1 MKLLICG
8 KQTIRRAGLGI
19 AALGFAL
26 VLSYILLGHGLIRA
40 MYESNLS
47 IFARVMQ
54 GRAVTPLQAY
64 FAGADLVVLKLGLS
78 LVLAGALWWL
88 VFKNPLGIILSG
100 MSFLIGSFVV
110 FLLLDQFPVLI
121 KPLHWDIIP
130 HFNFRL
136 TYVRDAVFGFRE
148 KPYNKGEIT
157 NFRGSAY
164 SPLYGIDVPM
174 STLHWQVDSEGFRNQ
189 LDTSVADIAIIGS
202 SFTEYGDDFEDTYP
216 SQLEIMLAGPKVV
229 NLSKAG
235 YGPFHYLQVL
245 KSYAIKKKVRYVI
258 ISFHPSSETDYKIA
272 LWLKGVDFNSEIY
285 SVLAGGIFTRYR
297 MAVQQ
302 TGNMLIS
309 GGWTALQL
317 GFRSIVGTDFIHPDV
332 AVLKLP
338 NGVSQKLLLLEH
350 HSTRSADDL
359 LNSPE
364 WNVWRQILVAFKE
377 LSEENQIVPLL
388 LYIPAVTEIYSEYIT
403 PQSGTNWLRVRESLI
418 ATQSTDEEAAR
429 RLAAKVGIE
438 MISLRSAYQQAAR
451 QGKLVYYPLD
461 IHWNE
466 EGRKIAA
473 SVTAEAL
480 RAVRFEKRDTRKA
493 RATEPLQVAEP
504 ASKYSLME
512 RKISGEIR
520 FWNQSAEELYG
531 WTKEEAIGK
540 ISHKLLQTQF
550 PESLEQINDKLLQYG
565 RWKGKLV
572 HATRDG
578 RRIEVVSEWIWDPR
592 RLNYDVVE
600 INKRSANS

>member
-8 KQTIRRAGLGI
+8 KQTIRRVGLGI

-40 MYESNLS
+40 IYESDLL
-47 IFARVMQ
+47 ILAQIMQ

-130 HFNFRL
+130 HFNLRL

-148 KPYNKGEIT
+148 IPYNKGEIT

-174 STLHWQVDSEGFRNQ
+174 STVYWQVDSEGFRNQ

-258 ISFHPSSETDYKIA
+258 LSFHPSSETDYKIA

-302 TGNMLIS
+302 TGNILIS

-317 GFRSIVGTDFIHPDV
+317 GFRSIVGTDFIHPNV

-338 NGVSQKLLLLEH
+338 NGVSQKLLLQEH

-480 RAVRFEKRDTRKA
+480 RAVRFEKRDTRIA
-493 RATEPLQVAEP
+493 MATEPLQVAEP

-512 RKISGEIR
+512 RKISGEIK
-520 FWNQSAEELYG
+520 FWNQSAERLYG

-565 RWKGKLV
+565 RWEGKLV
-572 HATRDG
+572 HHTRDG
-578 RRIEVVSEWIWDPR
+578 RRIEVVSEWIWDPK